1 MEFIYKVYEN
11 HPRLTTGLF
20 SLFMSIVSMGTGY
33 ASNNAGSDTAHYALM
48 LVAVPSM
55 FVALIAF
62 CAFLLELL
70 YPER

>member
-1 MEFIYKVYEN
+1 MEFIYKVYDN

-20 SLFMSIVSMGTGY
+20 FLFMSIVSMGAAY
-33 ASNNAGSDTAHYALM
+33 ASDTVHYTFM

-62 CAFLLELL
+62 QAFLLEVL

>member
-1 MEFIYKVYEN
+1 MES
-11 HPRLTTGLF
+11 PRPNPVSVNRVVLPSLF
-20 SLFMSIVSMGTGY
+20 FLFMSIVSMGAAY
-33 ASNNAGSDTAHYALM
+33 ASDTVHYTFM

-62 CAFLLELL
+62 QAFLLEML